1 MLLSTP
7 LSSPSAAATWQAASV
22 GPATSDLKANSA
34 QFVSTA
40 SVVVSLSPTAQ
51 LSLQQPDPPAADGN
65 PLGGGD
71 LSAQMGE
78 VQDRLFGTADEVG
91 EDGIFNVYEDPAAAE
106 ARDAR
111 ADEGAPAER
120 RELPGQLSA
129 DEARAVAELKARD
142 QEVRTHELA
151 HVAAAGGLAGAP
163 VFAYQTGPDGRR
175 YAIGGSVA
183 IDTSGGGTPEE
194 TIAKAQRIRSAALAP
209 ADPSAADR
217 AVAARA
223 SQMEA
228 QARAALARETAEQA
242 QEALD
247 RARHSSAQAASPA
260 APAPLPEVD
269 LDVDLDLP
277 DNVIE
282 LKPPPRVEP
291 PAAAR
296 PELQPPSPAGGMLGG
311 GIVIMGSPQLG
322 GFMGGSALDAQLQT
336 PSEVQQAEIY
346 ARLAATPS
354 NAWSALRW

>member
-1 MLLSTP
+1 MLPSTP
-7 LSSPSAAATWQAASV
+7 LSPPSAAAAWQAAGV
-22 GPATSDLKANSA
+22 GPASAELKANSA

-51 LSLQQPDPPAADGN
+51 LALQQPEPPAAHGN
-65 PLGGGD
+65 PLGGGE
-71 LSAQMGE
+71 LAAQMGE

-91 EDGIFNVYEDPAAAE
+91 EDGVFNVYEDPAAAE
-106 ARDAR
+106 AREAR
-111 ADEGAPAER
+111 AEDGADAAPT
-120 RELPGQLSA
+120 ELPGQLSE

-223 SQMEA
+223 SQMES

-247 RARHSSAQAASPA
+247 RARHSSQPA
-260 APAPLPEVD
+260 APAGAAPLPEVD
-269 LDVDLDLP
+269 VDVDLDLP
-277 DNVIE
+277 DNVVQF
-282 LKPPPRVEP
+282 KAPPRIDP
-291 PAAAR
+291 PDRVR
-296 PELQPPSPAGGMLGG
+296 PELQTAAPPRGMLGG

-322 GFMGGSALDAQLQT
+322 SFTGGSALDAQLQT
-336 PSEVQQAEIY
+336 PSEVQQAEVY